1 MAPLLGL
8 GFVAWTLTLPH
19 KYVPDAR
26 RLDYFEIRSMKAV
39 RATRGVV
46 FRKSD
51 AGQRLALA
59 RNKYILSRA
68 IKPPFLFSVMAVAET
83 GETAE

>member
-1 MAPLLGL
+1 
-8 GFVAWTLTLPH
+8 
-19 KYVPDAR
+19 
-26 RLDYFEIRSMKAV
+26 MKAV

-68 IKPPFLFSVMAVAET
+68 IKPPFLFAVMAVAKT
-83 GETAE
+83 SETAEKRRLLVLRDQAEKSLFQL